1 MATMID
7 VKKYCQYLYNSLYIP
22 IYLYDN
28 EILDECYPVQEK
40 ETCPPDS
47 YLSSLWEK
55 VKTVTYIM
63 TSYYSYYGC
72 IKVENSSSCLVI
84 GPVSSLPYTKDSLLV
99 MRKDFS
105 IEDSKVEAFSNFFHN
120 IPTENLETFI
130 NTLLLINYTVNN
142 SELTRNDITDFE
154 LYGVDTSINK
164 KYSENSFL
172 SKEEGTINDDSEIE
186 NEVLRYIETGKV
198 NEILQFYKRARNVKR
213 GIIAD
218 NSIRQSKNEF
228 IVMVALACRTAIK
241 GGLTPSI
248 AYPLAGVYIQQA
260 ERLTELDAITSLL
273 GQALLD
279 FTTRVANSIIPTNAD
294 AILHQAVQYVRKN
307 TNQNITVSD
316 VADHVGF
323 SRSYLSRKFKREVGF
338 ELSMF
343 IKQCKLEEA
352 KDLLAY
358 SNKSISEISNYLCF
372 SSQSHLQRAFKDQYG
387 ITPQAYRKSII

>member
-1 MATMID
+1 MVNI
-7 VKKYCQYLYNSLYIP
+7 KRYCQYLYNSLYIP

-28 EILDECYPVQEK
+28 KTLTECYPVQDR

-47 YLSSLWEK
+47 YLSSLWETD
-55 VKTVTYIM
+55 KTVTYIM

-84 GPVSSLPYTKDSLLV
+84 GPVSSLPYTKDSLYV
-99 MRKDFS
+99 MRKEFS
-105 IEDSKVEAFSNFFHN
+105 IEDSKAEAFSYFFNN

-130 NTLLLINYTVNN
+130 NTLLLINYTVND
-142 SELTRNDITDFE
+142 SELTRKDITDFE
-154 LYGVDTSINK
+154 LFGVDMSINK

-186 NEVLRYIETGKV
+186 NEVMRYIETGKV
-198 NEILQFYKRARNVKR
+198 NEVQQFYKRARNVKR

-218 NSIRQSKNEF
+218 NSMRQSKNEF
-228 IVMVALACRTAIK
+228 VIMLTLACRAAIR

-248 AYPLAGVYIQQA
+248 AYPLAGIYIQQA
-260 ERLTELDAITSLL
+260 ERLIELDAITSLL

-279 FTTRVANSIIPTNAD
+279 FTNRVANSIIPTNAD
-294 AILHQAVQYVRKN
+294 SILNQAVQYARKN

-323 SRSYLSRKFKREVGF
+323 SRSYLSRKFKREIGF

-372 SSQSHLQRAFKDQYG
+372 SSQSHFQRAFKDQFG
-387 ITPQAYRKSII
+387 ITPQAYRKSIL